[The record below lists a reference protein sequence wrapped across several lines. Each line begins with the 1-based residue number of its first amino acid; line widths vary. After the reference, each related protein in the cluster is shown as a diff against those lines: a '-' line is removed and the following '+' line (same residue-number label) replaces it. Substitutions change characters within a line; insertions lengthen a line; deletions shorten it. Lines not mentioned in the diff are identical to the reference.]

1 MIRAAKFRDIPA
13 LKKLLHYTHR
23 ASKYALRM
31 ALHEKAMEDMLMALV
46 ASQNQHGPGGTY
58 LAVIETDDDQEVVG
72 FMAGSL
78 NRVYGIGDKL
88 VATDNF
94 LITNH
99 RAQSRDFLRLI
110 DGYVEWAKT
119 NPKVIEIG
127 LSWTDAM
134 QRGEALAKLYQRKG
148 FTRVGE
154 QFERRLDVDLEEA
167 A

>member
-1 MIRAAKFRDIPA
+1 MIRPAKFSDIPA
-13 LKKLLHYTHR
+13 LKKLLRATHR

-31 ALHEKAMEDMLMALV
+31 ELHDKAMEDMLMALV
-46 ASQNQHGPGGTY
+46 AGQNQHGPGATY
-58 LAVIETDDDQEVVG
+58 LAVIEASGSEVVG

-99 RAQSRDFLRLI
+99 RAKTSDFLKLI
-110 DGYVEWAKT
+110 DGYTAWAKA

-134 QRGEALAKLYQRKG
+134 HRGEALARLYQRKG
-148 FTRVGE
+148 FSLVGE
-154 QFERRLDVDLEEA
+154 QYELRLDLDLEEA